1 MTAAPEEPASDGEPA
16 PDEEP
21 APRPRRGRAMLTLL
35 FDMAAPIA
43 MFYVLTAA
51 GLSSFSSLLLSAVL
65 PGLSTVYQVI
75 RSRHLDALA
84 VFMMSLTV
92 ITALASLVSGSPR
105 FLLAKDGF
113 LTGVS
118 GLWLLATTR
127 ANPPVVFMFAR
138 PLLEGH
144 IGPNGESWTLLWD
157 RLPGF
162 RRIWRVASVIWGVA
176 TILDAVVRFVM
187 AYTLPVKAVPA
198 LGGAQYIVLFVLL
211 QVVTNVYYFR
221 AGLYD
226 SGSDLYAP
234 LRSATAE
241 VGGRRLIQTPFHR
254 PSSEGWLS

>member
-1 MTAAPEEPASDGEPA
+1 MNAAPDKEPA
-16 PDEEP
+16 P
-21 APRPRRGRAMLTLL
+21 APRRGRAMITLL

-43 MFYVLTAA
+43 MFYILTAA

-84 VFMMSLTV
+84 VFMMSITV

-113 LTGVS
+113 ITGIS
-118 GLWLLATTR
+118 GVWLLATTR

-138 PLLEGH
+138 PLLEGR

-198 LGGAQYIVLFVLL
+198 LSGAQYIVLFVLL

-226 SGSDLYAP
+226 SESDLYAP
-234 LRSATAE
+234 LRSTKAE
-241 VGGRRLIQTPFHR
+241 DGERGPIRIPFH
-254 PSSEGWLS
+254 PSSSEGWLG

>member
-1 MTAAPEEPASDGEPA
+1 MNAV
-16 PDEEP
+16 PDKGLP
-21 APRPRRGRAMLTLL
+21 PRRGRAMLTLL
-35 FDMAAPIA
+35 FDMGAPIV
-43 MFYVLTAA
+43 MFYILTAA

-65 PGLSTVYQVI
+65 PGLSTVYQVL

-84 VFMMSLTV
+84 VFMMAITV
-92 ITALASLVSGSPR
+92 ITALASLLSGSPR
-105 FLLAKDGF
+105 FLLARDGWV
-113 LTGVS
+113 TGIS

-138 PLLEGH
+138 PLLEGR

-162 RRIWRVASVIWGVA
+162 RRIWRMASVVWGVA

-187 AYTLPVKAVPA
+187 AYTLPVEAVPA
-198 LGGAQYIVLFVLL
+198 LNGVQYAILFVLL

-226 SGSDLYAP
+226 SQSDLYAP
-234 LRSATAE
+234 LRSTTPDSPPPATVYAA
-241 VGGRRLIQTPFHR
+241 
-254 PSSEGWLS
+254 

>member
-1 MTAAPEEPASDGEPA
+1 MTAA

-21 APRPRRGRAMLTLL
+21 VPDKEPTPSPRRGRAMLTLL

-51 GLSSFSSLLLSAVL
+51 GLSSFTSLLLSAVL

-75 RSRHLDALA
+75 RSRRLDALA
-84 VFMMSLTV
+84 VFMMSITV

-113 LTGVS
+113 ITGIS
-118 GLWLLATTR
+118 GVWLLATTR
-127 ANPPVVFMFAR
+127 ANPPVVLMFAR
-138 PLLEGH
+138 PLLEGR
-144 IGPNGESWTLLWD
+144 IGPNGEPWTLLWE

-198 LGGAQYIVLFVLL
+198 LSGAQYIVLFVLL

-226 SGSDLYAP
+226 SGSDLYGP
-234 LRSATAE
+234 LRSNTSE
-241 VGGRRLIQTPFHR
+241 DGGRGPIRIPFHR